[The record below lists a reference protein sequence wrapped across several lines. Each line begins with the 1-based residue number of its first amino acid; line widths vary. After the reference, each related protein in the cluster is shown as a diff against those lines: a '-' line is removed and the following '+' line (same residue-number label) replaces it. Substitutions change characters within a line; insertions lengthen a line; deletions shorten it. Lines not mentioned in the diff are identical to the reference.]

1 MFGLMNTERSVETVA
16 TFILVFLVTLAIGRL
31 LKRRAGVP
39 FGIFFQLF
47 ALALATYAS
56 AWIYGMDFRWR
67 NHVGA
72 ALSLLSTAV
81 VIALM
86 DRYLWDLY
94 FEKRRQIAIPKFL
107 REIVAL
113 FIFLIALLL
122 VLSIGYHAER
132 ELRGL
137 LATSGAAAIVLA
149 FATQNLLG
157 GVIAGMAVQINKPYK
172 VGDWLHVGDHFAE
185 VMEINWR
192 STRLRTNDDINLD
205 IPNNEIVRT
214 TIVNLHYPTEVHA
227 MRLRVGV
234 DYNVPPNRVKD
245 ALARAAQSAKNVL
258 RDPPVKVFLVDFA

>member
-1 MFGLMNTERSVETVA
+1 
-16 TFILVFLVTLAIGRL
+16 
-31 LKRRAGVP
+31 
-39 FGIFFQLF
+39 
-47 ALALATYAS
+47 
-56 AWIYGMDFRWR
+56 
-67 NHVGA
+67 
-72 ALSLLSTAV
+72 
-81 VIALM
+81 M

-137 LATSGAAAIVLA
+137 LATSGAAAMVLA

-157 GVIAGMAVQINKPYK
+157 GVIAGMAVQVNKPYK

-205 IPNNEIVRT
+205 IP
-214 TIVNLHYPTEVHA
+214 
-227 MRLRVGV
+227 
-234 DYNVPPNRVKD
+234 
-245 ALARAAQSAKNVL
+245 QQ
-258 RDPPVKVFLVDFA
+258 RDRSHHDR